1 MAETH
6 SRPGGERAVA
16 LSQELSEFLI
26 ELSIALHRHAMYP
39 QGHPSLLPAEL
50 NVIERLDGLVRQR
63 GSLSLGVARRQLVIE
78 GVATDPRHPVLQEL
92 AGRLHRHHIGA
103 LRFEA
108 GCQADELSEFLR
120 QLAVEAEL
128 TGAPLG
134 LGDPAGLEAWPHIRA
149 YPLTYGQLELV
160 DDAEGD
166 SEEGGHERGARA
178 ARLWL
183 GLARAALAAPDDS
196 PIRNEEPAAVAEAI
210 NRHER
215 AEAYDQVI
223 VGYML
228 QIAEELKSEGGASA
242 AALRRRIS
250 SVIGN
255 LTPETLERLVE
266 MSGDFAQRRK
276 FVADATRV
284 FAVDAVVD
292 VMTAAA
298 NASGQT
304 VSHSML
310 RMLSKLAAHADHGSV
325 ATRGP
330 ADAELREQV
339 RSLVDGWTLADPNP
353 DRYTRAL
360 HAMSRAEAARAP
372 AAAATQAAA
381 EPDRLIVMA
390 LEIGAY
396 GAGVAGAAE
405 RLRQERGVGA
415 VVQMLESV
423 DEANAGA
430 AGIWKQFAAPAVLEE
445 ELRRPAGDTA
455 QMRLLVERLGLEA
468 VPVLLDA
475 LAEAESRSLR
485 RGVMDLLGELGPDIA
500 PAVAERLLR
509 DERWYVQRNLLS
521 VLAEVR
527 AWPAGLDPSG
537 QLGHP
542 DGRVRREAYRLLL
555 QLPDQQERAVC
566 TALGDPD
573 PRNLRQGIAAAR
585 ERMPAA
591 AVALVAQRLSDDTLS
606 SDLRIALIRL
616 LAGNR
621 SPLALDALLTVV
633 TSGKSLF
640 GGLKLSAP
648 IAETIEAVRILA
660 RDWPSHPRARPLLD
674 RARKSRDAR
683 LRSAARQESP

>member
-1 MAETH
+1 MAETPL
-6 SRPGGERAVA
+6 RPGGERAVA

-26 ELSIALHRHAMYP
+26 ELSIALHRHGMYP
-39 QGHPSLLPAEL
+39 QGHPSLLPAAL
-50 NVIERLDGLVRQR
+50 NVIERLDGLVRQH

-78 GVATDPRHPVLQEL
+78 GIATDPRHPVLQEL
-92 AGRLHRHHIGA
+92 AGRLHRHHVGA
-103 LRFEA
+103 VRFEA

-120 QLAVEAEL
+120 QLAVEADL
-128 TGAPLG
+128 TGEPMG
-134 LGDPAGLEAWPHIRA
+134 LGDPARLEAWPHIRA

-166 SEEGGHERGARA
+166 SDEGHESGARA

-183 GLARAALAAPDDS
+183 GLARAALAAPADA
-196 PIRNEEPAAVAEAI
+196 PVRNEEPTAVAEAI

-228 QIAEELKSEGGASA
+228 QIADELKSEGGASA

-304 VSHSML
+304 VSHSIL

-325 ATRGP
+325 ATRAP

-339 RSLVDGWTLADPNP
+339 RSLVDGWSLPDPNP

-360 HAMSRAEAARAP
+360 HAMARAEPARAP
-372 AAAATQAAA
+372 AAAGTQNAP

-390 LEIGAY
+390 LEMGAY
-396 GAGVAGAAE
+396 GPAVADAAE
-405 RLRQERGVGA
+405 RVRQERGVGA
-415 VVQMLESV
+415 VMRMLDSI

-430 AGIWKQFAAPAVLEE
+430 AGIWKQIAATPVLEE
-445 ELRRPAGDTA
+445 ELRRPAVDTA
-455 QMRLLVERLGLEA
+455 QIRPLVERLGLEA
-468 VPVLLDA
+468 VPALLDT
-475 LAEAESRSLR
+475 LAEAESSSLR
-485 RGVMDLLGELGPDIA
+485 RGVMDLLADLGPDIA
-500 PAVAERLLR
+500 PAVAERVVR

-527 AWPAGLDPSG
+527 AWPRGLDPG
-537 QLGHP
+537 AQLGHP

-555 QLPDQQERAVC
+555 QLPGERERAVC
-566 TALGDPD
+566 TALADPD

-591 AVALVAQRLSDDTLS
+591 AVGLVAQRLSDDALS

-616 LAGNR
+616 LAGNQ
-621 SPLALDALLTVV
+621 SPLALDALLKVV
-633 TSGKSLF
+633 TSGKTLF
-640 GGLKLSAP
+640 GGVKLAAP
-648 IAETIEAVRILA
+648 AAETIEAVRILA
-660 RDWPSHPRARPLLD
+660 RDWPSHPRARAVLD
-674 RARKSRDAR
+674 RARRSRDAQ
-683 LRSAARQESP
+683 LRSAVRQETT